1 MRTGTLLLTALIAFG
16 HAFPGLAQS
25 DAPASTGYTITPG
38 RAYSSLTFSLSTR
51 DAENEDQLLRQVVS
65 QSRYQYRFIGN
76 GGYAIKD
83 HLTVGF
89 SLGYGRAEEEITVVD
104 ENGQNVTTKS
114 LEQGLSFAPNIR
126 SYIPISTG
134 RLQILVQTELGITVG
149 ESLERIYREDDIDK
163 VEGDFVE
170 LGLGV
175 SPGMILFFDRHWAFE
190 TTVGIAGFRA
200 RKEEKEV
207 NDKEDEKQRVV
218 ETSVDLR
225 LNLLLLSLGV
235 AYYF

>member
-1 MRTGTLLLTALIAFG
+1 MSPNAFLLATLIAMG
-16 HAFPGLAQS
+16 CATHTRAQQGS
-25 DAPASTGYTITPG
+25 PANTDYAITRG

-51 DAENEDQLLRQVVS
+51 DATNEDQLIRQVVD

-76 GGYAIKD
+76 GGYAVKD

-89 SLGYGRAEEEITVVD
+89 SLGYGRAGEEITVVD

-126 SYIPISTG
+126 SYIPVGKG

-149 ESLERIYREDDIDK
+149 ERLERIYREDDIDK

-207 NDKEDEKQRVV
+207 NDQEDEKQRVV